1 MSRSTRA
8 KAHPASGTIPA
19 KARHSSDSASSEP
32 AGPGNAAEPSAFRFE
47 AIDAVILALIL
58 GFALLLIAGT
68 GFSNGQEL
76 WPMPDAVEYAAT
88 AVNLDRGL
96 GPVLHFAGNSYPAR
110 YTIGYPLMLAAAY
123 PLLGHRPERFCWVT
137 ALTALVAIAGLYLL
151 TLGAFDRPSAVVAG
165 LMLATSPHFLG
176 LSTCVLSDVP
186 ALAAAVLAALA
197 FLYAE
202 EKESIVASVLCG
214 LLAGLAVTIRAT
226 NAAIL
231 AGMLLAALNVAPR
244 RLKLARVMAY
254 AIGFCV
260 FPGLQ
265 AWVNLHYFGSILSSG
280 YTFWLPE
287 LYGSFFT
294 SFQPRFLFEPS
305 FPEYGHGTLVSY
317 GLAMLGLDGILG
329 QLNLGLEVGTL
340 GHARYAL
347 YPFPVAVFAGLGVF
361 FAIRRKGNASTMR
374 ALYLGFG
381 FLALLLYVYLL
392 YFYVDPRFLLPGLF
406 IVFAAAGY
414 GLISANRRLAMGL
427 AGFAVVALDVLLAVA
442 ILAETV
448 SRLAAT
454 PPDSKL
460 VVDVLAIRPRLT
472 NAVVVTDIS
481 LQWLELFAGGE
492 GTEFVALNNL
502 FNEKLPDQEI
512 TEYHLHWLYNKKS
525 DGSSAPIPPMLLPN
539 GKLDPVEA
547 RELAQQ
553 DKQGRTVYLL
563 VAMPLTDQWW
573 NELQGEFA
581 EIDHYFSHETIAD
594 YPEMGLYRLRP
605 H

>member
-8 KAHPASGTIPA
+8 KAHPASGAIPA
-19 KARHSSDSASSEP
+19 KARHSSDGGASEP
-32 AGPGNAAEPSAFRFE
+32 TGPGSPAQPSVFRFE
-47 AIDAVILALIL
+47 AIDAVLLAVIL

-96 GPVLHFAGNSYPAR
+96 GPVLHFAGNSYPSR

-123 PLLGHRPERFCWVT
+123 PLLGHRPERFCRVT

-151 TLGAFDRPSAVVAG
+151 TLGAFDRPSAVVAA
-165 LMLATSPHFLG
+165 LILATSPHFLG

-231 AGMLLAALNVAPR
+231 VGMLVAALNVAPR
-244 RLKLARVMAY
+244 RLKLARVMEY
-254 AIGFCV
+254 AIGFSV

-265 AWVNLHYFGSILSSG
+265 AWVNLHYLGSILSSG

-287 LYGSFFT
+287 LYGSAFT

-305 FPEYGHGTLVSY
+305 FPEYRHGTLISY
-317 GLAMLGLDGILG
+317 GLAMLGLDGIFG

-347 YPFPVAVFAGLGVF
+347 YPFPVAVFAALGVF
-361 FAIRRKGNASTMR
+361 FAIRRKGNPGTMR
-374 ALYLGFG
+374 ALYLGFS
-381 FLALLLYVYLL
+381 FLGLLLYVYLL
-392 YFYVDPRFLLPGLF
+392 YFYADPRFLLPGLF

-414 GLISANRRLAMGL
+414 GLISANRRLAMGW
-427 AGFAVVALDVLLAVA
+427 AGFAVVALDVVLALA
-442 ILAETV
+442 ILAEAV

-472 NAVVVTDIS
+472 NAVVVSDIS

-492 GTEFVALNNL
+492 RTEFVGLNNL
-502 FNEKLPDQEI
+502 FTGEVPDQVI
-512 TEYHLHWLYNKKS
+512 TEYHLHWLYHKKS
-525 DGSSAPIPPMLLPN
+525 EGWPIPPMLLPN
-539 GKLDPVEA
+539 GKLDPAEA
-547 RELAQQ
+547 RKLAEE
-553 DKQGRTVYLL
+553 DVKGRPVYLL
-563 VAMPLTDQWW
+563 VAMPQTDQWFG
-573 NELQGEFA
+573 ELKQEFA
-581 EIDHYFSHETIAD
+581 EIDRYFSHEIVVN